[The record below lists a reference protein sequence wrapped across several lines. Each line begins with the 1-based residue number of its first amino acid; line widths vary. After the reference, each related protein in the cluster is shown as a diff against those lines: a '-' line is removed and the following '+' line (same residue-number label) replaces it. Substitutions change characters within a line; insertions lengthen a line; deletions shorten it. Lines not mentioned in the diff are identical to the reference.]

1 MNPRAYG
8 IFLLVALL
16 VFVVAHAVVV
26 VRCAVVARARTNVP
40 DADPYGVAKKLRGPW
55 LALLVVFPP
64 LAPYYAWSL
73 GEGYFAVAW
82 LVTLAV
88 YAVGVGVA

>member
-8 IFLLVALL
+8 IFLLVALI
-16 VFVVAHAVVV
+16 VFVVAHGVVV
-26 VRCAVVARARTNVP
+26 VRCALVSRARANVP

-55 LALLVVFPP
+55 LVLLLVVPP
-64 LAPYYAWSL
+64 LAPYYAWAL
-73 GEGYFAVAW
+73 GEGYFSVGW

-88 YAVGVGVA
+88 YAVGVGIA